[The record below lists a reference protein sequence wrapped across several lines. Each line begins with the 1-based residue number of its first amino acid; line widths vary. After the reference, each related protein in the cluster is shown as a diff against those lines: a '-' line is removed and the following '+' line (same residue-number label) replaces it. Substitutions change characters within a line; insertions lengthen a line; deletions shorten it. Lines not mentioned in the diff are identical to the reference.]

1 MLLTVQVEDA
11 SPGVAG
17 HGEGN
22 HARENGLLIVGG
34 NHVGG
39 EEGSVAI
46 GVVNPYPR
54 IEVLGVA
61 LGVGDVVA
69 VSQQNVV
76 DPASIFNRPDD
87 DPVPM
92 RGVDEERVAGMRD
105 EPGVGAERAKVIGAA
120 EKHAGRDLLG
130 EDPGRGGT
138 TAGGADRTGRTG
150 QRSPP

>member
-1 MLLTVQVEDA
+1 VQIEDA
-11 SPGVAG
+11 SLGVAG

-39 EEGSVAI
+39 EGGSVAV
-46 GVVNPYPR
+46 GVVNPYPG

-61 LGVGDVVA
+61 LGVGDVVP

-76 DPASIFNRPDD
+76 DTASTFNRPDD
-87 DPVPM
+87 GPVPM
-92 RGVDEERVAGMRD
+92 RGVDEGRVAGVRE
-105 EPGVGAERAKVIGAA
+105 EPGVGPERAKVIGTA

-130 EDPGRGGT
+130 EDPGRRVT
-138 TAGGADRTGRTG
+138 TAGGADRTGRAG
-150 QRSPP
+150 QRSAP